1 MSVNRTF
8 TVTVVSTG
16 SGNKYFIDGVQTPTL
31 ELVEGATFRFDQS
44 DSSNN
49 TNPLRFATAADA
61 SGGTQYTTN
70 VTTNGTP
77 GSSGAYTQI
86 EVASSA
92 PTLYYYCTNH
102 GGMGGQANTPNT
114 DFWGAGNWSANLWGI
129 SSAFTTGWGV
139 DAWGTGGSWGEVTD
153 EVVQLTGLSLTS
165 SVGAPVSGAEQ
176 GWGRAEYGN
185 EPWGESFSPVVPLT
199 GLGLTSTLGDLA
211 YAASTEGW
219 GRLEWGLNDWDG
231 AGVTEKLTGFELTS
245 GLGSPTI
252 TAEINTGWGQDGWG
266 VENWGESGQTVVL
279 VSGVQADTASG
290 EDVSWGKQ
298 TWGSA
303 TTGWGGEY
311 YLQVADVMGLT
322 GVSATST
329 VGSPTAISD
338 LVLVPDG
345 QSASSA
351 IGSLIVNFNIE
362 VGLTGLSSTS
372 SVGALA
378 PADVM
383 GLTGLETET
392 SLGTVATS
400 QNPIVNLTGFGMTAS
415 TGTID
420 PADQVMGLT
429 GLSTTA
435 STGTIDPADQVMGL
449 TGVSATASVSTIGV
463 APIGCQRIT
472 ATQDANYSR
481 VTQGT

>member
-49 TNPLRFATAADA
+49 THPLRFATAADA

-102 GGMGGQANTPNT
+102 GGMGGQANTPDT

-129 SSAFTTGWGV
+129 SEAFTTGWGV
-139 DAWGTGGSWGEVTD
+139 DAWGTGGAWGQSND
-153 EVVQLTGLSLTS
+153 EVISLTGLALTS
-165 SVGAPVSGAEQ
+165 SVGTPVSGAQQ
-176 GWGRAEYGN
+176 GWGRAEWGE
-185 EPWGESFSPVVPLT
+185 EPWSDSNNPVVTLSGQAT
-199 GLGLTSTLGDLA
+199 TS
-211 YAASTEGW
+211 S
-219 GRLEWGLNDWDG
+219 
-231 AGVTEKLTGFELTS
+231 
-245 GLGSPTI
+245 LGSPTI
-252 TAEINTGWGQDGWG
+252 NTEINTGWGSDTWG
-266 VENWGESGQTVVL
+266 TENWGSSGITITL
-279 VSGVQADTASG
+279 TGVEATTAIG

-322 GVSATST
+322 GLSTTSS
-329 VGSPTAISD
+329 VGTPTAISD
-338 LVLVPDG
+338 LVLIPTG
-345 QSASSA
+345 QSSTSTV
-351 IGSLIVNFNIE
+351 GSVTINFNID
-362 VGLTGLSSTS
+362 VSLTGLSSTSSVGVLSPADVMGLTGLSSTS
-372 SVGALA
+372 SVGS
-378 PADVM
+378 V
-383 GLTGLETET
+383 T
-392 SLGTVATS
+392 SS
-400 QNPIVNLTGFGMTAS
+400 QNPIIALTGLSMTS
-415 TGTID
+415 SLGTID

-429 GLSTTA
+429 GLSSTA
-435 STGTIDPADQVMGL
+435 STGSLTPADVMGL
-449 TGVSATASVSTIGV
+449 TGVSATASVSPIGV
-463 APIGCQRIT
+463 APLGYERIT
-472 ATQDANYSR
+472 ATQTANYTT
-481 VTQGT
+481 VTQGN